1 MAIEDPNKEFNDSF
15 AEAIGETDET
25 DTWPTPADSAAV
37 AADNAQQPSE
47 PGDGVASG
55 TEPPEPGGDAVAE
68 DDPGQ
73 SVGGGSDADSRNSAD
88 NGVDYAAELAA
99 LRAELEAVRNPP
111 PRAEPQKAPELYSPE
126 EIAELN
132 TLKEDWPDLY
142 RMFSLMAR
150 QSEAKV
156 VNYTFSEM
164 SKVLNPLQQT
174 VNVITGNEHQDAIYF
189 AHPDYDQVYNPCMQW
204 IESQPAFIRRACE
217 EVVASGTSEEVNTMI
232 QRFKDET
239 GWKVKPAPSSAP
251 KTELSNAAKQAAKA
265 IGAVGTKRGAATSAP
280 DPSDF
285 DAAWEEANAA

>member
-1 MAIEDPNKEFNDSF
+1 MSMDPNKEFNDSF
-15 AEAIGETDET
+15 AEAIGETNDT
-25 DTWPTPADSAAV
+25 DTWPAPADSAAV
-37 AADNAQQPSE
+37 AADDAQQPGES
-47 PGDGVASG
+47 GDGADSG
-55 TEPPEPGGDAVAE
+55 AEPPESGGDATAE
-68 DDPGQ
+68 DDSGQ
-73 SVGGGSDADSRNSAD
+73 STGGVSDADSRNSPD
-88 NGVDYAAELAA
+88 HGVDYAAEIAA

-111 PRAEPQKAPELYSPE
+111 LRAEPQKAPELYSPE

-156 VNYTFSEM
+156 VNYTFAEM
-164 SKVLNPLQQT
+164 SKVLNPLQQS
-174 VNVITGNEHQDAIYF
+174 VNVITGNDHQDAIYY

-204 IESQPAFIRRACE
+204 IEAQPTFIQRACK
-217 EVVASGTSEEVNTMI
+217 EVVSSGTSEEVITMI

-239 GWKVKPAPSSAP
+239 GWKVKSAPSAAP

-265 IGAVGTKRGAATSAP
+265 IGAVGTKRGAATSVP

>member
-1 MAIEDPNKEFNDSF
+1 MDPNKEFNDSF
-15 AEAIGETDET
+15 AEAIGETHDT
-25 DTWPTPADSAAV
+25 DTWPAPADSAAV
-37 AADNAQQPSE
+37 AADDAQQPGKPE
-47 PGDGVASG
+47 DGADSG
-55 TEPPEPGGDAVAE
+55 TEPTEPGGDAVVA
-68 DDPGQ
+68 DDSGQPPGGD
-73 SVGGGSDADSRNSAD
+73 SYADSRSAPNRD
-88 NGVDYAAELAA
+88 VDYAAELAA
-99 LRAELEAVRNPP
+99 MRAELEALRNPA
-111 PRAEPQKAPELYSPE
+111 PRAEPQKPPELYSPE
-126 EIAELN
+126 EIAELD
-132 TLKEDWPDLY
+132 TLKADWPDLY

-164 SKVLNPLQQT
+164 SKVLSPLQQS
-174 VNVITGNEHQDAIYF
+174 VNVITGNDHQDAIYY

-204 IESQPAFIRRACE
+204 IEAQPTFIQRACK
-217 EVVASGTSEEVNTMI
+217 EVVSSGTSEEVITMI

-239 GWKVKPAPSSAP
+239 GWKVKPASSAAP

>member
-1 MAIEDPNKEFNDSF
+1 MDPNKEFNDSF
-15 AEAIGETDET
+15 AEAIGEIDDT
-25 DTWPTPADSAAV
+25 DTWSTQADSAAV
-37 AADNAQQPSE
+37 AADDAQQSGE
-47 PGDGVASG
+47 PGDGADSG
-55 TEPPEPGGDAVAE
+55 AEPPESGGDAAVE
-68 DDPGQ
+68 DDSGQ
-73 SVGGGSDADSRNSAD
+73 SAGGSSDADSRNAPD
-88 NGVDYAAELAA
+88 HGIDYAAEIAA

-111 PRAEPQKAPELYSPE
+111 ARAEPQKAPELYSPE

-150 QSEAKV
+150 QSEAKG
-156 VNYTFSEM
+156 VNHTLAET
-164 SKVLNPLQQT
+164 SKELNPLQQS
-174 VNVITGNEHQDAIYF
+174 VNVITGNDHQDAIYY

-204 IESQPAFIRRACE
+204 IEAQPTFIQRACK
-217 EVVASGTSEEVNTMI
+217 EVVSSGTSEEVITMI

-239 GWKVKPAPSSAP
+239 GWKVKSAQSAAP

-265 IGAVGTKRGAATSAP
+265 IGAVGTKRGEARSVP

>member
-1 MAIEDPNKEFNDSF
+1 MDPNKEFNDSF
-15 AEAIGETDET
+15 AEAMGETDET

-37 AADNAQQPSE
+37 AADDVQQSGE
-47 PGDGVASG
+47 PGDGADSG
-55 TEPPEPGGDAVAE
+55 AEPSESGGDATAE
-68 DDPGQ
+68 DNSGQ
-73 SVGGGSDADSRNSAD
+73 SAGGGLDADSRNSPD

-111 PRAEPQKAPELYSPE
+111 PKAEPQKAPELYSPE

-142 RMFSLMAR
+142 RMFLLMAR

-156 VNYTFSEM
+156 INYTFAEM
-164 SKVLNPLQQT
+164 GKVLTPLQQS
-174 VNVITGNEHQDAIYF
+174 VNVITGNDHQDAIYY

-204 IESQPAFIRRACE
+204 IESQPAFIQRACK
-217 EVVASGTSEEVNTMI
+217 EVVSSGTSEEVITMI

-239 GWKVKPAPSSAP
+239 GWKGKSATSAAP

-265 IGAVGTKRGAATSAP
+265 IGAVGTKRGAATTSVP

-285 DAAWEEANAA
+285 DAAWEEANAV